1 MQLIRHTPVTQQQR
15 LVPIPIYV
23 EVNPNVS
30 VGQVVLFYR
39 TIGES
44 VFQQIQMEKHYQ
56 GYAATIGC
64 DVLTTFDPTGIEY
77 YVAVL
82 DPSNQLL
89 GTSGTE
95 GQPHRVSIVD
105 TLTVSPPTLPNQPPP
120 AQCAQEE
127 CPPWNPNCHGE
138 CKQFGDLC
146 DSDSECC
153 AGMVCVNETCT
164 QEGEEGG
171 GGVPG
176 DFDPVMR
183 FALSVGTGVGLV
195 FSGAEKPYNQTSDG
209 KLSIGTGLAWNKFHF
224 RFNPMFYLPAE
235 DIQIGATFRGEWT
248 FDQDD
253 DAPKFGPAGLAN
265 LSYRLKGEG
274 HDGFQ
279 LLLLTGLGYAEFY
292 HRVVYQDCETVLNE
306 DTDELQCNKDDME
319 TTEEGDIRWN
329 GENPVEKVFF
339 REGGKFAIEAGF
351 DGYYW
356 FTSNFGLNFGLIFD
370 FLVPDVA
377 INLDVNFL
385 VSFRF

>member
-105 TLTVSPPTLPNQPPP
+105 TLTVSPPTLPNQSSP

-171 GGVPG
+171 GGGIPG

-195 FSGAEKPYNQTSDG
+195 FGGAEKPYNQVSEG
-209 KLSIGTGLAWNKFHF
+209 KLSVGTGFAWNKMHF
-224 RFNPMFYLPAE
+224 RVNPMFYLPADDLE
-235 DIQIGATFRGEWT
+235 IGLTFRGDMT
-248 FDQDD
+248 FDAGA
-253 DAPKFGPAGLAN
+253 DAPKFGPSVLAN
-265 LSYRLKGEG
+265 LSYRLAGDSHE
-274 HDGFQ
+274 GFQ
-279 LLLLTGLGYAEFY
+279 LLLLTGLGWMNAY
-292 HRVVYQDCETVLNE
+292 HRVEYSDCPPVE
-306 DTDELQCNKDDME
+306 DD
-319 TTEEGDIRWN
+319 EGDLSCDPDVLDSSDEWDP
-329 GENPVEKVFF
+329 GEGVEASHFF
-339 REGGKFAIEAGF
+339 RHAGPFGIELGL

-356 FTSNFGLNFGLIFD
+356 FTANVGLNFGLVADLLLPDMALNFD
-370 FLVPDVA
+370 LNA
-377 INLDVNFL
+377 LM
-385 VSFRF
+385 SFRF